1 MMRYL
6 SLFSGIEAAT
16 VAWAPL
22 GWVPIAF
29 CEIDQFPSAVLAAR
43 YPNVPNLGDITQ
55 VNWGDFIDQY
65 GRPDLI
71 VGGSPCQSFSVAGKR
86 EGLAGASGL
95 MYEYIRAVQELRPR
109 WFIWENVPGALTSE
123 HGEAFRQLLAS
134 MDECGYHCA
143 WRVLDAQFFGV
154 PQRRRRVFLVG
165 CTAEGRAAEVLFEP
179 DSMRGDY
186 PSSKQKRKDLAA
198 AISRG
203 TVGDSTY
210 DIADKQHITAT
221 EQQSPTLTA
230 SEPFAACAF
239 AQNQRDE
246 VRLISGDET
255 LAGAISASQF
265 GTHKQETLLCM
276 ADNTSN
282 AAIDEDLCGTLKV
295 GGAIPSVMCATR
307 TARTS

>member
-43 YPNVPNLGDITQ
+43 YPNVPNLGDITK
-55 VNWGDFIDQY
+55 VDWGEFLDQY
-65 GRPDLI
+65 GRPDII
-71 VGGSPCQSFSVAGKR
+71 VGGSPCQSFSIAGRR

-95 MYEYIRAVQELRPR
+95 MYEYIRAVQELHPR

-179 DSMRGDY
+179 ESMRGDY
-186 PSSKQKRKDLAA
+186 PTSKQKRQDLAA
-198 AISRG
+198 AIGRG
-203 TVGDSTY
+203 TGGYGGEGLADTVG
-210 DIADKQHITAT
+210 
-221 EQQSPTLTA
+221 
-230 SEPFAACAF
+230 F

-246 VRLISGDET
+246 VRLVGGDGS

-265 GTHKQETLLCM
+265 GSHKQETLLCM
-276 ADNTSN
+276 ADDTSN
-282 AAIDEDLCGTLKV
+282 AAIDENVAGTLKV
-295 GGAIPSVMCATR
+295 GGGGRRLSR
-307 TARTS
+307 QQ